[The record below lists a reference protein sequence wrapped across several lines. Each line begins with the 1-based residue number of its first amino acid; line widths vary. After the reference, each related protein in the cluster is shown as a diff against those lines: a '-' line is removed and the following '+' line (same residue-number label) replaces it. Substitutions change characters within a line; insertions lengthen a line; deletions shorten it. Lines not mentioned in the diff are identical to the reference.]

1 MTLSQQIITIAMVVL
16 GTMLTRFL
24 AFVAFP
30 PGRPTPKYVQ
40 FLGALLPSAVLGLL
54 VIFCFKN
61 VKFHTGSHGVPELM
75 AAAVVALLHIWK
87 KNMLFSIVGGTLVF
101 MVLVQTVF

>member
-1 MTLSQQIITIAMVVL
+1 MTLTQQLITIAMVVL

-24 AFVAFP
+24 AFAAFP

-40 FLGALLPSAVLGLL
+40 FLGAVLPSAVLGLL

-61 VKFHTGSHGVPELM
+61 VKFHSGNHGVPEVM
-75 AAAVVALLHIWK
+75 AAVVVALLHIWK
-87 KNMLFSIVGGTLVF
+87 KSMLLSIAGGT
-101 MVLVQTVF
+101 MVYMLLVQVVF